1 MLNLKK
7 VDWKGLLLD
16 CLYILAGGVCYGVAI
31 AMFSAPNNIAPGG
44 VTGIATLLNYI
55 SIHWSFPF
63 EIPIGVATIV
73 MNVPLLI
80 AAWTVLGRRLAIRT
94 LWGILVSSVLVD
106 AMDPYLNTL
115 YSGDKAN
122 PILVCIF
129 GGVILGFAV
138 GLIMRRGGTTGGSEI
153 ISRLLEKK
161 FPHMSVGNLIMVV
174 DAVVIAISALVYG
187 HLENAMYAVVFV
199 YISSNIIDRVV
210 YGGRSGKMVLI
221 MTKKQ
226 PEVTEAIMSE
236 VNRGCTLLKAQGGY
250 SGTEQKMILC
260 TLRRDELFHLRQVTF
275 KIDPDAFV
283 MVLSTDEVR
292 GLGFLHPNQD

>member
-7 VDWKGLLLD
+7 TDWKTLFMD
-16 CLYILAGGVCYGVAI
+16 CVFLLAGGVCYGVAI

-55 SIHWSFPF
+55 SIHWGFPF

-80 AAWTVLGRRLAIRT
+80 AAWTVLGRRLAVRT
-94 LWGILVSSVLVD
+94 LWGILLSSVLVD
-106 AMDPYLNTL
+106 LMDPYLNTL
-115 YSGDKAN
+115 YSGEKAN

-161 FPHMSVGNLIMVV
+161 FPHMSVGNLILVV
-174 DAVVIAISALVYG
+174 DAVVIAISAVVYG

-199 YISSNIIDRVV
+199 FISSQIIDRVV

-221 MTKKQ
+221 MTEKET
-226 PEVTEAIMSE
+226 EVTEAIVTE

-250 SGTEQKMILC
+250 SGNDRKMILC
-260 TLRRDELFHLRQVTF
+260 TLRRDELHHLRQVTF
-275 KIDPDAFV
+275 KIDPDAFL

-292 GLGFLHPNQD
+292 GLGFLHPYQD

>member
-1 MLNLKK
+1 MLKLKK
-7 VDWKGLLLD
+7 VNWKGLMVD
-16 CLYILAGGVCYGVAI
+16 CLFMLVGSLCYGVAI
-31 AMFSAPNNIAPGG
+31 SMFSAPNNIAPGG

-55 SIHWSFPF
+55 SIHWGMPF

-73 MNVPLLI
+73 MNIPLLI
-80 AAWTVLGRRLAIRT
+80 AAWKILGRRLAVRT
-94 LWGILVSSVLVD
+94 LLGILFSSVMVD
-106 AMDPYLNTL
+106 VLDPYFSTL

-129 GGVILGFAV
+129 GGVLLGLAV

-161 FPHMSVGNLIMVV
+161 YPHMSVGNLILLV
-174 DAVVIAISALVYG
+174 DAVVISISAVVYG
-187 HLENAMYAVVFV
+187 HLENAMYAVIFVF
-199 YISSNIIDRVV
+199 ISSQIIDRVV

-221 MTKKQ
+221 MTEK
-226 PEVTEAIMSE
+226 ETAVTEAIVTE

-250 SGTEQKMILC
+250 SGADRKMILC
-260 TLRRDELFHLRQVTF
+260 TLRRDELHHLRQVTF
-275 KIDPDAFV
+275 KIDPHAFL

-292 GLGFLHPNQD
+292 GLGFLHPYQD

>member
-7 VDWKGLLLD
+7 VDWKGLLVD

-55 SIHWSFPF
+55 SIHWGFPF

-106 AMDPYLNTL
+106 VMDPYLNAL
-115 YSGDKAN
+115 YSGEKAN
-122 PILVCIF
+122 LILVCIF

-199 YISSNIIDRVV
+199 FISSNIIDRVV

-226 PEVTEAIMSE
+226 PEVTAAIMSQI
-236 VNRGCTLLKAQGGY
+236 NRGCTLLKAQGGY
-250 SGTEQKMILC
+250 SGADQKMILC

-292 GLGFLHPNQD
+292 GLGFLHPNQE